1 MTWHIVGEQMD
12 AYLDGRVDAPTAAS
26 VEAHLVAC
34 ADCRGLLAKRTPS
47 PMLASSWEAL
57 EERIDAEPTG
67 ATSRLLHRIGLN
79 DRHLRLLAP
88 TLPLQ
93 MAWLG
98 ATALAMGTAAL
109 LVTLTPVGASPHGA
123 SLGLLAYLTLAAIA
137 PLAAVAASL
146 SAASEPAPE
155 VADAA
160 PISPVHVMGL
170 RASAVLAA
178 TVVIALAAGTL
189 VPGPWIEAALWL
201 LPSLAMCAATTALSG
216 RLGPARTASAV
227 GGAWVCGVAV
237 WVAATHDRLAPFR
250 MGPQLAYLALA
261 ALGVALVLRRP
272 DLMEPARARFAP
284 GTPRRK
290 Q

>member
-12 AYLDGRVDAPTAAS
+12 AYLNGRVDAPTAAS

-93 MAWLG
+93 MAWLST
-98 ATALAMGTAAL
+98 TALAMGTAAL
-109 LVTLTPVGASPHGA
+109 LVNLTPVGASPHGA
-123 SLGLLAYLTLAAIA
+123 SLGLLAYLTLAAIV
-137 PLAAVAASL
+137 PLTAVAASL
-146 SAASEPAPE
+146 AASEPAPE
-155 VADAA
+155 VAAAA

-178 TVVIALAAGTL
+178 TVAIALAAGTL

-201 LPSLAMCAATTALSG
+201 LPSLAMCAATSG
-216 RLGPARTASAV
+216 RYRDGSGRFGPPRRSGAPGSAGSRSAS
-227 GGAWVCGVAV
+227 
-237 WVAATHDRLAPFR
+237 
-250 MGPQLAYLALA
+250 
-261 ALGVALVLRRP
+261 RRP
-272 DLMEPARARFAP
+272 TTGSPRSAWARNWPTWRSQRSAWRWCCAAP
-284 GTPRRK
+284 T
-290 Q
+290 